1 MTGCVGMGIRGV
13 GGTAWL
19 TGRTNLGAA
28 EFLAWRDRALAQ
40 VEHPDWPL
48 LDREAWRGTEVNAV
62 LTTPFRL
69 AQTCDRERARAELI
83 PELPCYIA
91 LVNGRV
97 VDHGELPPGLSLGDW
112 ADLSP
117 AERELLGG
125 GLPPDG
131 FTALNQ
137 AALAAI
143 TLVRVVG
150 NLSLP
155 LHLLHQSQGGD
166 GLVLA
171 CPRCVVWL
179 APGSSLTLVEEYV
192 STGTCWTNAV
202 TEIHLGQGSR
212 LEHYLMQRESLSSVH
227 VLRLGVHQGQ
237 DSHYTLRTVSA
248 GAGWSRCEP
257 VIHQLGTGTFTHL
270 RGLSLVGGRQHNDMH
285 SVITHDHP
293 HGTSRQVHKCVV
305 SGQGQAVFQ
314 GMVRVAA
321 VAQLTDAG
329 QLNQNLLLSK
339 QARVD
344 TRPQLAIQADNVKC
358 THGATVSDLDP
369 EALFYLQSR
378 GVDEAA
384 ARLLLVAGFTQE
396 LLREI
401 PFPTL
406 RQRCQT
412 WMEHFIAAQPSPA
425 EVTP

>member
-1 MTGCVGMGIRGV
+1 MEIEGAV
-13 GGTAWL
+13 GTAWL
-19 TGRTNLGAA
+19 TGRTTLGEAT
-28 EFLAWRDRALAQ
+28 FLAWRDRALAQ
-40 VEHPDWPL
+40 VEHPHWPL
-48 LDREAWRGTEVNAV
+48 LDREAWRGTDVQAV

-69 AQTCDRERARAELI
+69 AQTYDREQLNPELI
-83 PELPCYIA
+83 PELPNHLA
-91 LVNGRV
+91 LVNGQLAA
-97 VDHGELPPGLSLGDW
+97 HGELPPGLSWGDW
-112 ADLSP
+112 QDLSP
-117 AERELLGG
+117 AERECLGQ
-125 GLPPDG
+125 GLPADG

-137 AALAAI
+137 AALPGV
-143 TLVRVVG
+143 TVVRVG
-150 NLSLP
+150 GSLTLP
-155 LHLLHQSQGGD
+155 LHLLHQAQAGD
-166 GLVLA
+166 APVLA

-179 APGSSLTLVEEYV
+179 APGASLTLVEEYV

-212 LEHYLMQRESLSSVH
+212 LEHFIIQRESLQSAH
-227 VLRLGVHQGQ
+227 LLRLGVHESQ

-257 VIHQLGTGTFTHL
+257 LVYQAGTGTFTQL
-270 RGLSLVGGRQHNDMH
+270 RGLSLVGGRQHTDMH

-293 HGTSRQVHKCVV
+293 HGTSRQLHKCVV

-314 GMVRVAA
+314 GMVRVAS

-344 TRPQLAIQADNVKC
+344 TRPQLAIEADNVKC

-378 GVDEAA
+378 GVDGVA
-384 ARLLLVAGFTQE
+384 ARSLLVTGFTQE
-396 LLREI
+396 MLREI

-406 RQRCQT
+406 RQRCQD
-412 WMEHFIAAQPSPA
+412 WMQKLTESPA
-425 EVTP
+425 METTP